1 MVCVFVECEILLYVD
16 EWERIGEL
24 FCGLYWFVG
33 VVGLLGVG
41 FFEVVGGGGGDGVDF
56 VIICEEMYQVGV
68 LGGVYVFLFICGIVV
83 LYMVVF
89 GDEWLIV
96 MYVWFILVGEKIGVL
111 VIIEFGGG
119 FDVGYL
125 WISVV
130 WDGDYYVI
138 NGVKIYI
145 IFGVWVDYVVIVV

>member
-56 VIICEEMYQVGV
+56 VIICEEMY
-68 LGGVYVFLFICGIVV
+68 
-83 LYMVVF
+83 
-89 GDEWLIV
+89 
-96 MYVWFILVGEKIGVL
+96 
-111 VIIEFGGG
+111 
-119 FDVGYL
+119 
-125 WISVV
+125 
-130 WDGDYYVI
+130 
-138 NGVKIYI
+138 
-145 IFGVWVDYVVIVV
+145 

>member
-1 MVCVFVECEILLYVD
+1 M
-16 EWERIGEL
+16 
-24 FCGLYWFVG
+24 
-33 VVGLLGVG
+33 
-41 FFEVVGGGGGDGVDF
+41 
-56 VIICEEMYQVGV
+56 
-68 LGGVYVFLFICGIVV
+68 FLFICGIVV